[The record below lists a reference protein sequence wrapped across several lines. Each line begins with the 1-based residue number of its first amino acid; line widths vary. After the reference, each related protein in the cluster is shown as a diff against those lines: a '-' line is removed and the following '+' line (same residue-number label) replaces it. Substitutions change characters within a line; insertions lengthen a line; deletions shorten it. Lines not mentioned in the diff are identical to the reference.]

1 MKNLYH
7 KSLLC
12 VSIIFLWSFQ
22 LRAQFRVVGYMPSWA
37 GDVANIQYSKVTHI
51 NYSFLLPTST
61 GGLQSIDNPSKLQ
74 SLVSRGHA
82 AGVKV
87 SIAVGGWNGGD
98 DSAFEQLAANSTYRN
113 NFVNN
118 LINFVN
124 QYGLDGVDMDW
135 EYPDG
140 GASSNNYSLLMQQL
154 STALHSRGKILTAA
168 VVASGGSSIQNNV
181 FGYVDFLNLMAYDGG
196 GSNHSTYEYAE
207 SSLNYWIGRGLP
219 ANKAV
224 LGVPFYGRSPETAY
238 NTLLANGASSFAD
251 SFNGIGYNGITTI
264 KRKTNLAFD
273 RAGGG
278 IMIWE
283 LSQDVN
289 NQNSLLSAIN
299 EVVIQRGTGTVPSNL
314 AKGKSVTVSSN
325 ESGTANVAANAVDGS
340 YSSRW
345 SSAYSDN
352 QWIRVD
358 LGTTYNVNRVK
369 ISWENAY
376 ATSYRIEISSDGT
389 NWSAVRNVTKS
400 SPSADDFGS
409 LTATGRYLRIYGV
422 TRGTSYGFSIWEI
435 EAYGTPAGGGG
446 GNLALGKSVVTTTN
460 ELASLSGANAVDGN
474 GSTRWSSQYVNNQN
488 FIVDLGTNYS
498 INRIKIV
505 WETAYARDYQ
515 IQVSTDNVS
524 WRTVR
529 EFWGKPTS
537 VADDYTGM
545 TETARW
551 VKVYC
556 VNRATPYGFSIYEF
570 EVYGTNSGTREM
582 PLIAQPENNLSAFPN
597 PVAGTLTVEI
607 PEQFQ
612 KETRLNLYNISG
624 KKIASDEV
632 KGTSHS
638 IDMSNLNSGM
648 YIIQLSNK
656 TGRRILKVLKE

>member
-1 MKNLYH
+1 
-7 KSLLC
+7 
-12 VSIIFLWSFQ
+12 
-22 LRAQFRVVGYMPSWA
+22 MPSWA

-61 GGLQSIDNPSKLQ
+61 GGFYPIDNPSKLQ

-98 DSAFEQLAANSTYRN
+98 DSAFEQLAANSAYRN
-113 NFVNN
+113 NFVNY

-154 STALHSRGKILTAA
+154 STALHSRGKLLTAA

-181 FGYVDFLNLMAYDGG
+181 FGYVDFINLMAYDGG

-219 ANKAV
+219 ASKAV

-238 NTLLANGASSFAD
+238 NTLLSNGANPFGD
-251 SFNGIGYNGITTI
+251 YHNGIGYNGITTI

-273 RAGGG
+273 RSAGG

-314 AKGKSVTVSSN
+314 AKGKYVTVSSN
-325 ESGTANVAANAVDGS
+325 ESGTGNVAANAVDGS
-340 YSSRW
+340 YGSRW

-352 QWIRVD
+352 QWIRID
-358 LGTTYNVNRVK
+358 LGANYNVNRVK
-369 ISWENAY
+369 IGWENAY

-389 NWSAVRNVTKS
+389 NWSTVRSVTKT

-409 LTATGRYLRIYGV
+409 ITATGRYLRIYGL
-422 TRGTSYGFSIWEI
+422 TRGTPYGFSIWEI
-435 EAYGTPAGGGG
+435 EAYGTPVGTGG

-488 FIVDLGTNYS
+488 FIVDLGASYS

-529 EFWGKPTS
+529 EFWGKPS
-537 VADDYTGM
+537 SAAYDYTGM
-545 TETARW
+545 SETARW

-556 VNRATPYGFSIYEF
+556 INRATPYGFSIYEL
-570 EVYGTNSGTREM
+570 EVYGSSSGAREM
-582 PLIAQPENNLSAFPN
+582 PSIAVNENILTAFPN
-597 PVAGTLTVEI
+597 PVIDKLTIQI
-607 PEQFQ
+607 PEEFQ
-612 KETRLNLYNISG
+612 KESRLLFSNISG
-624 KKIASDEV
+624 KTLISDKV
-632 KGTSHS
+632 SDSRYS

-656 TGRRILKVLKE
+656 TGRKMLKVLKE